1 MKKIFFFFLL
11 SSMAFSNRL
20 HAQNIADYLA
30 PAFPSD
36 LVANHKGDA
45 VAWVFNDKGSR
56 NIYYGNP
63 TLNNFKAVTPYK
75 GDEGIEIGS
84 IVFSPNDDK
93 IFFVRGN
100 GNNSKGEPANPA
112 QLQYTT
118 EQNIYSLDIASGT
131 IKKLAKGTGPVISP
145 DGKLLVYTQG
155 GKAWKINLTE
165 EASAVQPLLYSRGSI
180 SSLAFNT
187 SGKQILFVSNRE
199 EHSFIG
205 VYDFA
210 SNQVSFID
218 ASTYND
224 SDPVWNKEGTHI
236 AFIRNANIKYEIGFT
251 PRPIAAQP
259 WEIRLAELAT
269 NKAYTLFKADEGQGS
284 RLVGDLPAVAT
295 RLIWTSDNYIVFP
308 WEKTGWMHL
317 YSIEP
322 NTKKINHLTP
332 GIGEVETMRLG
343 TDGKTIY
350 YVTNIND
357 SNRRH
362 IWSVD
367 ASKANA
373 TILTKGNKIE
383 YNPVIVNNGLVYLQA
398 SATKPSWPV
407 FQSGGNE
414 QALAA
419 NLFPTNF
426 PTNLVNP
433 KTILVKA
440 TDGFSAP
447 AQLFLPANYD
457 ASKKY
462 PALIFLHGGSRRQ
475 MLEGFNYSSYY
486 SNAYA
491 VNQYFA
497 SQGYIVMALNY
508 RSGIGYG
515 LQFREAANYGMAGAS
530 EVNDLMGAGEYLKAR
545 TDVDAKKIGLWGG
558 SYGGYLTAHG
568 LSKRSDLFSAGVD
581 IHGVHNWNDE
591 EPTFEPWYDSL
602 RFPTAAQV
610 AYKASPVFTAKGWK
624 SPVLFI
630 HGDDDRNVPFTET
643 IHMIQ
648 QLRRQKVSVEE
659 IIFPD
664 EIHGF
669 LLYKSWLKVDE
680 ATFEFIN
687 RKFKL

>member
-1 MKKIFFFFLL
+1 MKKIFFFILL
-11 SSMAFSNRL
+11 SLMVLSKMGT
-20 HAQNIADYLA
+20 AQQMADYLA

-36 LVANHKGDA
+36 LVSNHKGDA

-56 NIYYGNP
+56 NIYYGLP
-63 TLNNFKAVTPYK
+63 SSNNFKAVTEYK
-75 GDEGIEIGS
+75 GDIGVEIGS
-84 IVFSPNDDK
+84 IVFAPNDDK
-93 IFFVRGN
+93 IYFVRGN
-100 GNNSKGEPANPA
+100 TNNSKGEPANPA
-112 QLQYTT
+112 QLQFTT
-118 EQNIYSLDIASGT
+118 EQNIYSLDITTGV
-131 IKKLAKGTGPVISP
+131 IKKLAKGNGPVISP

-155 GKAWKINLTE
+155 GKAWKMNLTE
-165 EASAVQPLLYSRGSI
+165 ENASAQPLFYSRGSI
-180 SSLAFNT
+180 NSLAFNA

-205 VYDFA
+205 VYDIA
-210 SNQVSFID
+210 SNQVNFID

-236 AFIRNANIKYEIGFT
+236 AFVRTVNIKNEIGFT
-251 PRPIAAQP
+251 PRPTAAQP
-259 WEIRLAELAT
+259 WEIRLAEVAT
-269 NKAYTLFKADEGQGS
+269 HKATTLFKADEGMGS
-284 RLVGDLPAVAT
+284 LFVGDLPAVAT
-295 RLIWTSDNYIVFP
+295 QLIWTHDNYIVFP

-332 GIGEVETMRLG
+332 GGGEVETMRLG
-343 TDGKTIY
+343 MDGKTVY
-350 YVTNIND
+350 YVSNISD

-367 ASKANA
+367 PATANP
-373 TILTKGNKIE
+373 IMLTKGKNIE
-383 YNPVIVNNGLVYLQA
+383 YNPAVLANGIAYLQA
-398 SATKPSWPV
+398 SATRPSWPMYKAA
-407 FQSGGNE
+407 GKE
-414 QALAA
+414 QALMDQ
-419 NLFPTNF
+419 LFPSNF
-426 PTNLVNP
+426 PSNLVTP
-433 KTILVKA
+433 STILIKA
-440 TDGFSAP
+440 MDGFKVP
-447 AQLFLPANYD
+447 AQLFLPTNYD

-462 PALIFLHGGSRRQ
+462 PAMIFLHGGSRRQ

-491 VNQYFA
+491 VNQFFA
-497 SQGYIVMALNY
+497 NQGYIVMALNY

-515 LQFREAANYGMAGAS
+515 LAFREAPNYGMAGGS
-530 EVNDLMGAGEYLKAR
+530 EVNDLIGAGEYLKAR
-545 TDVDAKKIGLWGG
+545 SDVDAKKIGLWGG

-591 EPTFEPWYDSL
+591 EPNFAPWYDSL
-602 RFPTAAQV
+602 RFPAVGQI

-630 HGDDDRNVPFTET
+630 HGDDDRNVPFAET

-648 QLRRQKVSVEE
+648 QLRRQKVKVEE

-669 LLYKSWLKVDE
+669 LLYKSWLKADE
-680 ATFEFIN
+680 ACFDFIHKN
-687 RKFKL
+687 FNK

>member
-1 MKKIFFFFLL
+1 MKKAVFFFLL
-11 SSMAFSNRL
+11 SLLTLFNA
-20 HAQNIADYLA
+20 AQAQKIADYLE

-56 NIYYGNP
+56 NIYYGQP
-63 TLNNFKAVTPYK
+63 TTNNFKAVTSYK
-75 GDEGIEIGS
+75 GDNGIEIGG
-84 IVFSPNDDK
+84 ITFAPNDDK
-93 IFFVRGN
+93 IYFVRGN

-118 EQNIYSLDIASGT
+118 EQNIYSLDITSGT

-145 DGKLLVYTQG
+145 DGKLLIYTQG
-155 GKAWKINLTE
+155 GKAWKINLAE
-165 EASAVQPLLYSRGSI
+165 ETPTVQPLFLSRGGI

-187 SGKQILFVSNRE
+187 SGKQVLFVSNRE

-236 AFIRNANIKYEIGFT
+236 AFIRTVNIKYEIGFT
-251 PRPIAAQP
+251 PRPIADQP
-259 WEIRLAELAT
+259 WEIRLAELAN
-269 NKAYTLFKADEGQGS
+269 NKSTTLFKADEGAGS
-284 RLVGDLPAVAT
+284 KFVGDLPAVAT
-295 RLIWTSDNYIVFP
+295 QLIWTTDNYIVFP

-322 NTKKINHLTP
+322 NSKKINHLTP
-332 GIGEVETMRLG
+332 GMGEVETMRLG
-343 TDGKTIY
+343 TDGKTVY
-350 YVTNIND
+350 YVTNISD

-367 ASKANA
+367 PATSNA

-383 YNPVIVNNGLVYLQA
+383 YNPVIVNSGLVYLQA

-407 FQSGGNE
+407 FQTNGKE
-414 QALAA
+414 EALAA
-419 NLFPTNF
+419 NLFPSNF

-440 TDGFSAP
+440 TDGFNAP
-447 AQLFLPANYD
+447 AQIFLPANYD

-515 LQFREAANYGMAGAS
+515 LKFREAANYGMAGGS
-530 EVNDLMGAGEYLKAR
+530 EVNDLIGAGEYLKAR
-545 TDVDAKKIGLWGG
+545 SDVDGKKIGLWGG

-568 LSKRSDLFSAGVD
+568 LSKRADLFSAGVD

-591 EPTFEPWYDSL
+591 EPNFAPWYDSL
-602 RFPTAAQV
+602 RFPAAGQV

-630 HGDDDRNVPFTET
+630 HGDDDRNVPFAET

-648 QLRRQKVSVEE
+648 QLRRQKVDVEE

-669 LLYKSWLKVDE
+669 LLFKSWLKVDE
-680 ATFEFIN
+680 AAFEFIN
-687 RKFKL
+687 RKFNK

>member
-1 MKKIFFFFLL
+1 MKKIIFFFLIVSMTVVKI
-11 SSMAFSNRL
+11 SS
-20 HAQNIADYLA
+20 AQQMADYLS
-30 PAFPSD
+30 PAFPTD
-36 LVANHKGDA
+36 LVSNHKGDA
-45 VAWVFNDKGSR
+45 IAWVFNDKGSR
-56 NIYYGNP
+56 NIYYGQPATSNYKSL
-63 TLNNFKAVTPYK
+63 TSYK
-75 GDEGIEIGS
+75 GDIGVEIGN
-84 IVFSPNDDK
+84 IVFSPTDDK
-93 IFFVRGN
+93 IYFVRGN
-100 GNNSKGEPANPA
+100 TNNSKGEPANPA

-118 EQNIYSLDIASGT
+118 EQNIYSIDLATGT
-131 IKKLAKGTGPVISP
+131 IKKLAKGSAPVISP
-145 DGKLLVYTQG
+145 DGKLLAYLQG
-155 GKAWKINLTE
+155 GKAWKLNLAE
-165 EASAVQPLLYSRGSI
+165 ENATAQPLFYSRGSI
-180 SSLAFNT
+180 SSLAFNS

-205 VYDFA
+205 VYDFVN
-210 SNQVSFID
+210 NQVNFID

-236 AFIRNANIKYEIGFT
+236 AFVRTVNIKYQIGFT
-251 PRPIAAQP
+251 PRPTAAQP
-259 WEIRLAELAT
+259 WEIRIAEVAT
-269 NKAYTLFKADEGQGS
+269 NKASTLFKAEEGMGS
-284 RLVGDLPAVAT
+284 LFVGDLPAVAT
-295 RLIWTSDNYIVFP
+295 QLIWTQDNYIVFP

-332 GIGEVETMRLG
+332 GIGEVETMHLG
-343 TDGKTIY
+343 KDGKTIY
-350 YVTNIND
+350 YVTNISD

-362 IWSVD
+362 IWTVD
-367 ASKANA
+367 PAKANP

-383 YNPVIVNNGLVYLQA
+383 YNPSEVNNGWVYLQA
-398 SATKPSWPV
+398 SATKPSWPMYRTE
-407 FQSGGNE
+407 GKE
-414 QALAA
+414 QAIAA
-419 NLFPTNF
+419 DLFPSHF
-426 PTNLVNP
+426 PSNLVTPN
-433 KTILVKA
+433 TILVKA
-440 TDGFSAP
+440 MDGFKAP
-447 AQLFLPANYD
+447 AQIFLPVNYD
-457 ASKKY
+457 ATKKY
-462 PALIFLHGGSRRQ
+462 PAMIFLHGGSRRQ

-515 LQFREAANYGMAGAS
+515 LAFREADHYGMAGGS
-530 EVNDLMGAGEYLKAR
+530 EVNDLIAAGEYLKAR
-545 TDVDAKKIGLWGG
+545 ADVNAKKIGLWGG

-591 EPTFEPWYDSL
+591 EPNFAPWYDSL
-602 RFPTAAQV
+602 RFPAAGQI
-610 AYKASPVFTAKGWK
+610 AYKASPVYTAKGWK

-630 HGDDDRNVPFTET
+630 HGDDDRNVPFAET

-648 QLRRQKVSVEE
+648 QLRRQKVNVEE

-680 ATFEFIN
+680 ACFDFIQRN
-687 RKFKL
+687 FNK

>member
-1 MKKIFFFFLL
+1 MKKIIFLFL
-11 SSMAFSNRL
+11 VINATAL
-20 HAQNIADYLA
+20 QAQKIADYLA

-45 VAWVFNDKGSR
+45 VAWVFNNKGSR
-56 NIYYGNP
+56 NIYYGQP
-63 TLNNFKAVTPYK
+63 SANNFKALTKYE
-75 GDEGIEIGS
+75 GDDGIEIGS

-118 EQNIYSLDIASGT
+118 EQNIYSLDIASGS
-131 IKKLAKGTGPVISP
+131 IKKLAKGTGPLISP
-145 DGKLLVYTQG
+145 DGKLLVFTQA

-165 EASAVQPLLYSRGSI
+165 ENASVQSLFLSRGSI
-180 SSLAFNT
+180 NSLAFNT

-199 EHSFIG
+199 EHSFVG

-218 ASTYND
+218 ASTYID

-236 AFIRNANIKYEIGFT
+236 AFVRTVNIKYDIGFT
-251 PRPIAAQP
+251 PRPTAAQP
-259 WEIRLAELAT
+259 WEIRVAEVAT
-269 NKAYTLFKADEGQGS
+269 HKAYTLFKADEGAGS
-284 RLVGDLPAVAT
+284 LFVGDLPAVAT
-295 RLIWTSDNYIVFP
+295 QLIWTNDNYIVFP

-322 NTKKINHLTP
+322 DTKKINHLTP
-332 GIGEVETMRLG
+332 GVGEVETMHLG
-343 TDGKTIY
+343 TDGKTIF
-350 YVTNIND
+350 YVTNISD

-367 ASKANA
+367 PAKLNP
-373 TILTKGNKIE
+373 TILTKGDKIE
-383 YNPVIVNNGLVYLQA
+383 YNPAIVNNGLVYLQA
-398 SATKPSWPV
+398 SATRPSWPI
-407 FQSGGNE
+407 FQSAGKE
-414 QALAA
+414 QVLAA
-419 NLFPTNF
+419 SLFPTTF
-426 PTNLVNP
+426 PTNMVTP

-440 TDGFSAP
+440 TDNFMAP
-447 AQLFLPANYD
+447 AQIFLPNNYD
-457 ASKKY
+457 AHKKY

-491 VNQYFA
+491 VNEYFA

-515 LQFREAANYGMAGAS
+515 LKFREAANYGMAGGK
-530 EVNDLMGAGEYLKAR
+530 EVNDLIGAGEYLKSRA
-545 TDVDAKKIGLWGG
+545 DVDPSKIALWGG

-568 LSKRSDLFSAGVD
+568 LSKRSDLFAAGVD

-591 EPTFEPWYDSL
+591 EPNFAPWYDSL
-602 RFPTAAQV
+602 RFPVAGQI

-630 HGDDDRNVPFTET
+630 HGDDDRNVPFAET
-643 IHMIQ
+643 IHMVQ
-648 QLRRQKVSVEE
+648 QLRRQKVNVEE

-669 LLYKSWLKVDE
+669 LMYRSWLKVDE
-680 ATFEFIN
+680 SAFEFIN
-687 RKFKL
+687 RKFKK